1 MVAVVWLWN
10 GPRSQPAVAPAP
22 NAPSVNDQ
30 KLASLAKPVEAKPVP
45 TRPEPAPETPPV
57 DLAKA
62 NEKLS
67 SLLGGPK
74 P

>member
-1 MVAVVWLWN
+1 
-10 GPRSQPAVAPAP
+10 
-22 NAPSVNDQ
+22 
-30 KLASLAKPVEAKPVP
+30 VEAKPVP